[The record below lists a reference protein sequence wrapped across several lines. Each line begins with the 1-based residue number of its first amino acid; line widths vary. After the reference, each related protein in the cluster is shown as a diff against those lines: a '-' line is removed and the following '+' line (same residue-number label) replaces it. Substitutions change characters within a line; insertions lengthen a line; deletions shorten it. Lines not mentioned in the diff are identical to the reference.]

1 MLILI
6 MGLSSS
12 DPVPTGISRPEA
24 YERIRSWYQNR
35 ALSTPVGES
44 RWLDAAREYIG
55 ALPEVA
61 DEAVMG
67 DCLQQVISGSLE
79 FAYHDEN
86 DGFKN
91 AAYAHEALRSQ

>member
-1 MLILI
+1 MLTLI

-24 YERIRSWYQNR
+24 YERIRSWYQNL
-35 ALSTPVGES
+35 AAVTPVGES
-44 RWLDAAREYIG
+44 QHLDGAREYID

-61 DEAVMG
+61 DEAVIS
-67 DCLQQVISGSLE
+67 DCLQQVVAGGLE

-91 AAYAHEALRSQ
+91 AAYAHEALRSS